1 MDVKEQGHHEM
12 NKVLKKS
19 EHLMQKRQVAL
30 NKKMGG
36 RNES

>member
-12 NKVLKKS
+12 DKVFKKK
-19 EHLMQKRQVAL
+19 EHLMQKWWVAL

-36 RNES
+36 GNES